1 MILYLITFAVAFLL
15 LLISGVNWLISS
27 KNDRR
32 THKFVFYVSL
42 IMMIASGYLIWS
54 QLQS

>member
-15 LLISGVNWLISS
+15 LLISGINWLVSS
-27 KNDRR
+27 KNDRKV
-32 THKFVFYVSL
+32 HKFAFYVSL
-42 IMMIASGYLIWS
+42 VMIIASGYLIWS